1 MRFTLIAL
9 VLFFVIPS
17 SVVFAADLAGEIS
30 VPEIPGPALR
40 IERRAEYRPTLPA
53 WKWSLAPLVASQGLD
68 IASSYGMRELNPLLA
83 GSRGEFGV
91 KAATIKIGM
100 TAAFV
105 GVEYLIVKAHPR
117 AAKIFTKMNWSGAA
131 LTTGFAAH
139 NFSIR

>member
-9 VLFFVIPS
+9 VLFFVIPF
-17 SVVFAADLAGEIS
+17 SVVCAADLAGEIPAPKI
-30 VPEIPGPALR
+30 PEPALR
-40 IERRAEYRPTLPA
+40 IERGAEYRPPLAA
-53 WKWSLAPLVASQGLD
+53 WKWSLAPLAASQGLD

-83 GSRGEFGV
+83 GSRGEFGM
-91 KAATIKIGM
+91 KAAAIKAGM

-139 NFSIR
+139 NFAIR